1 MKRGMKILIAFLIL
15 TGIIF
20 TVFLYAWFIGSKGLR
35 VKEYKIE
42 VDNLPEEYHG
52 LKIAHITD
60 IHYGESINK
69 KELEKLK
76 NKINSLKPDIIVFTG
91 DISTDG
97 LSNKHIEEVSE
108 IMSQMEASIGKYAI
122 KGNHDY
128 NFKKWDLLFDNS
140 GFINLNDTY
149 DTIYKN
155 KTIPIIISG
164 ISTNLYGTKNIKDK
178 IEPIYENLNSYNIES
193 SKQYA
198 YSILLLHE
206 PDFVKEID
214 YNKFDMVLAGHSH
227 NGQVRLPLIGAI
239 YTPIGSKKYYDEYYK
254 LNNTDLYISSGVG
267 TTLLNIRLFNK
278 PSFNFYRLTTK

>member
-1 MKRGMKILIAFLIL
+1 MIAFSILI
-15 TGIIF
+15 GIGFI
-20 TVFLYAWFIGSKGLR
+20 VFLYAWFIGSKGLI

>member
-1 MKRGMKILIAFLIL
+1 MIAFLIL
-15 TGIIF
+15 IGIGFI
-20 TVFLYAWFIGSKGLR
+20 VFLYAWFIGSKGLI

-42 VDNLPEEYHG
+42 VDNLSEEYHG

-214 YNKFDMVLAGHSH
+214 YNKFDVVLAGHSH

>member
-1 MKRGMKILIAFLIL
+1 MIAFLIL
-15 TGIIF
+15 IGIGFI
-20 TVFLYAWFIGSKGLR
+20 VFLYAWFVGSKGLI